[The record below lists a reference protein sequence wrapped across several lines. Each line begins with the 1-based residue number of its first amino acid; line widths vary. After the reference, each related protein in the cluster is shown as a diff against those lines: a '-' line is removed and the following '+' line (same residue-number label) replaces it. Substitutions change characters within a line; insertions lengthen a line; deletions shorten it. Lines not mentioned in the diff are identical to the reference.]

1 MKQLLIAKSNTV
13 LNKTASGTLSNANS
27 LKDLV
32 TGSLCFFT
40 PDDNVILSAKPTKNF
55 AIALGRP
62 SANGEMGSGRQQNT
76 FLIPEVDINTLTVT
90 KALPKLGKA
99 FSRTFTMPAVN
110 AEKEITVMFVK
121 RDVVPH
127 ERNKWHITVI
137 ASGTAATDAQ
147 ALVDA
152 VNNSELPFTASRS
165 TAAVTITAD
174 KINDQWDIQLLDAI
188 STVAFT
194 TKVEAEPTIGDKEYI
209 KNIAIQCAGDKGFFY
224 THSESRDFIPGF
236 PENVEN
242 LTVNAS
248 GTSGASTAGYVLY
261 TLRFA
266 VGRNSAKTR
275 DEVVNQIVHIAIPL
289 DSNST
294 PIQTID
300 YILGLATPPAQSNG

>member
-40 PDDNVILSAKPTKNF
+40 PDDNVILSTKPTKNF
-55 AIALGRP
+55 AIGLGRP

-76 FLIPEVDINTLTVT
+76 FVIPEVDIDTLTVT
-90 KALPKLGKA
+90 KALPKLGTA
-99 FSRTFTMPAVN
+99 LSCTFTMPAVN
-110 AEKEITVMFVK
+110 AGKEITVMFIK
-121 RDVVPH
+121 NDVVPH
-127 ERNKWHITVI
+127 ERNKWHITVT
-137 ASGTAATDAQ
+137 AVGTAATDAQ

-152 VNNSELPFTASRS
+152 INDSGLPFTASRS

-174 KINDQWDIQLLDAI
+174 KINDKWSIKLIDAI
-188 STVAFT
+188 SAVSFT
-194 TKVEAEPTIGDKEYI
+194 SSTKPSPTIGDKGYVNDLAI
-209 KNIAIQCAGDKGFFY
+209 KCAGDKGFFY
-224 THSESRDFIPGF
+224 THSEARDFVPGF
-236 PENVEN
+236 AENIED
-242 LTVNAS
+242 LTLNTS
-248 GTSGASTAGYVLY
+248 GTGGVSTTGYVVY

-275 DEVVNQIVHIAIPL
+275 DEVVHQVVHIAIPL
-289 DSNST
+289 NSNGT